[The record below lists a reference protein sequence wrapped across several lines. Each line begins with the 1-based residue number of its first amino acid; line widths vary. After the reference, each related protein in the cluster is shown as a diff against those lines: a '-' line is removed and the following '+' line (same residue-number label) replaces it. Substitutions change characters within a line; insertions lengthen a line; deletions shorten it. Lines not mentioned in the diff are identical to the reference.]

1 MSNPAFADAQAV
13 NYFALRGMNAQRLD
27 SRVVVDGCVYV
38 KVLYSTARRYNDY
51 FHWKLPRPIVCDVL
65 MLIAD
70 LIDPELR
77 TTRGVARAFYLF
89 NPDDDVF
96 YYADERQKRFVTWYP
111 ERIEQR
117 HHEQRYEALTTPVMA
132 EARDRLELIEAA
144 RMEKARG

>member
-1 MSNPAFADAQAV
+1 MYSV
-13 NYFALRGMNAQRLD
+13 ALKD
-27 SRVVVDGCVYV
+27 TSRQGII
-38 KVLYSTARRYNDY
+38 T
-51 FHWKLPRPIVCDVL
+51 
-65 MLIAD
+65 
-70 LIDPELR
+70 
-77 TTRGVARAFYLF
+77 
-89 NPDDDVF
+89 F